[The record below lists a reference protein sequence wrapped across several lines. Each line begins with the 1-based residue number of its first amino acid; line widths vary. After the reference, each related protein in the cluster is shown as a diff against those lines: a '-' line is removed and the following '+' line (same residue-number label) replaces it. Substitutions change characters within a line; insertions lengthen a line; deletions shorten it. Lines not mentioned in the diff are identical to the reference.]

1 MNRRIAAV
9 AAAVFALAGTVS
21 SLCRAE
27 DAPLQALPYTPSLD
41 VTAMDRSVDP
51 CKDLYTYSCGGWR
64 AKNPIPPDQANWSV
78 YGKLYEN
85 NQRYLWGILADAAK
99 PSPSRNPTQQRIGDF
114 FGSCMD
120 TASIEAAGA
129 TPLKADLDRL
139 AAMTSAKQIGPY
151 LGAVHARHA
160 TGRMLFG
167 SGVEQDAKQSS
178 EQIIA
183 IYAGGLG
190 LPDRDYY
197 FKDDAD
203 SKKLRQSYLDHV
215 RKMLALLGDSPEAA
229 SAGAAT
235 VMRIETAL
243 AKASLNRVEKRDP
256 YKIYHH
262 TSPAK
267 LKSMVPSFDW
277 DGYFAALGG
286 GPREWLNVSEPK
298 FMKELQH
305 VLKSEP
311 LADVKTYL
319 RWTLVNVSAPYLSTP
334 FASEDFAFY
343 RGVLRGVK
351 EDEPRWK
358 KCVGWVDRDLGEALG
373 KEFVD
378 RAFPEE
384 MKTKTVAMTNLIVA
398 AMGARIDALE
408 WMSPETKKQAKDKLA
423 KIRNKVGY
431 PDKWRDYSSLT
442 VTPGDFFGNVASATL
457 FENRRELAK
466 IGKPVDRG
474 EWDMSPPTV
483 NAYYNASM
491 NDINFPAG
499 VLMPPLF
506 DAKLDDAPN
515 YGNTGSTIG
524 HELTHGFD
532 DEGRQFDGD
541 GNLRD
546 WWTKKDGENF
556 EARANCVRNQYSQYV
571 IVDDV
576 KINGKLTAG
585 EDIADLGGSILAWA
599 AWKEA
604 TKGLTLQAVDGL
616 TPEQRFF
623 VGLAQWACEN
633 DTPENLRLR
642 AATNPHS
649 PGKYRINGVV
659 VNMPEFARAFQC
671 KGGSALAKKPE
682 DVCKIW

>member
-78 YGKLYEN
+78 YGKLYED